1 MNLSFGNRLKMA
13 SRIITNKAYAGS
25 LDEYRVAFL
34 SGEDIEDGTMDTE
47 TAMKYSAVNACIRV
61 LSETFA
67 SAPMILYQKNKDG
80 RDIVADDPLYEILHI
95 RPNEEMDAFSFDTAR
110 MANLCAGGNSVCERQ
125 FNSKGELIGLYP
137 YQHGITSINR
147 DKNTKKLQYTIGNGP
162 EARTLSRS
170 QVLHIPNLSFDG
182 VIGLSPLTYAAQAI
196 ILGTTYEKY
205 GVNFYKN
212 GAMPSGGFGTDRA
225 LGDIAYSRLKKDIK
239 ENYTGLKN
247 AGTPLLLEEGLKYQ
261 PFMIDPIDAQLL
273 ESKMFQI
280 EDIARVFRVPQHLI
294 NKLDRSTN
302 NNIEHQSLEFIMYTM
317 LPHYKRDEGCINA
330 QLLDPKKRQEGMY
343 FERKVDGLLR
353 GDAKSRAEAYAAGR
367 QWGYMSAND
376 IRKLENLPKI
386 ENGDIYLQPA
396 NMIEA
401 GSDDGAKVTNKVL
414 DEVAAIL
421 KEAGKL

>member
-1 MNLSFGNRLKMA
+1 MA
-13 SRIITNKAYAGS
+13 SKIIVNKAYAGT

-34 SGEDIEDGTMDTE
+34 SGEDAEEGTMDTE
-47 TAMKYSAVNACIRV
+47 SAMKYSAVNACIRV

-67 SAPMILYQKNKDG
+67 SAPIILYQKNKDG
-80 RDIVADDPLYEILHI
+80 RDIVTDDTLYDILHN

-125 FNSKGELIGLYP
+125 FNGSGELIGLYP
-137 YQHGITSINR
+137 YRHDVTTIDR
-147 DKNTKKLQYTIGNGP
+147 DKNTKKLRYAIGYGT
-162 EARTLSRS
+162 EKRTLSRS

-196 ILGTTYEKY
+196 ALGISYEKY
-205 GVNFYKN
+205 GLNFYN
-212 GAMPSGGFGTDRA
+212 NAAMPSGVFQKDGVLNETAFE
-225 LGDIAYSRLKKDIK
+225 RLKKGIK
-239 ENYTGLKN
+239 ENYTGLRK
-247 AGTPLLLEEGLKYQ
+247 AGTPMLLEDGMKWEQ
-261 PFMIDPIDAQLL
+261 VTVDPIDAQLL
-273 ESKMFQI
+273 ESKYFQI
-280 EDIARVFRVPQHLI
+280 EDIARIYRVPQHLI

-317 LPHYKRDEGCINA
+317 LPYYKRDEGCINA
-330 QLLDPKKRQEGMY
+330 QLLDQKKRMEGMY

-367 QWGYMSAND
+367 QWGYLSAND

-386 ENGDIYLQPA
+386 KNGDIYLQPA

-401 GSDDGAKVTNKVL
+401 GSEDGAKVTNKVL
-414 DEVAAIL
+414 DEVVAIL
-421 KEAGKL
+421 KEAGKI